1 MKYVFLNAME
11 IVSIHAAIINKYGGF
26 EGIDNADGINTLI
39 KTFQKSDDDDISA
52 LFRTI
57 IEGFLSEKVFASA
70 NTRTAFAVADVF
82 LRINGCYL
90 VADGKY
96 LEERIHLW
104 SRLGPERGRVIQ
116 EDVRN
121 WLVDT
126 RAFSVEIPAATP
138 SAMSDAMED
147 GFAARLRP
155 DAVLPPRRPP
165 AVPFPQAAR
174 NVFRFQ
180 QESVNTLKN
189 VFREIRKGGRL
200 QLDSVRHIVRDL
212 VDLADQNAD
221 AMLAMYDL
229 YTADAYTYR
238 HCVNVA
244 TLAVG
249 FGAFLGC
256 DKQQLHWLGLAGFL
270 HDVGKQF
277 IPAEVINA
285 PRKLTREE
293 FLLMQRH
300 PRLGYELLR
309 RFQDIPEAIRRG
321 VLEHHEKADGSG
333 YPDKK
338 RSGEI
343 SAVGSIISV
352 VDVYD
357 ALSNER
363 AYKVAEPPTRALSI
377 LYGMRNVFLPG
388 LVERFIRCIGVYPVG
403 SLVRLSSGEMAVVC
417 EANPDAWAKPHV
429 VPLGTLSTGEEH
441 PRMLDLSGRSDVTV
455 TDCLDPRRYGVDCPA
470 VLKAAARFSDRET

>member
-1 MKYVFLNAME
+1 MWQQRAYIA
-11 IVSIHAAIINKYGGF
+11 
-26 EGIDNADGINTLI
+26 LI
-39 KTFQKSDDDDISA
+39 P
-52 LFRTI
+52 L
-57 IEGFLSEKVFASA
+57 
-70 NTRTAFAVADVF
+70 
-82 LRINGCYL
+82 
-90 VADGKY
+90 
-96 LEERIHLW
+96 
-104 SRLGPERGRVIQ
+104 
-116 EDVRN
+116 
-121 WLVDT
+121 
-126 RAFSVEIPAATP
+126 
-138 SAMSDAMED
+138 
-147 GFAARLRP
+147 
-155 DAVLPPRRPP
+155 
-165 AVPFPQAAR
+165 
-174 NVFRFQ
+174 
-180 QESVNTLKN
+180 
-189 VFREIRKGGRL
+189 
-200 QLDSVRHIVRDL
+200 
-212 VDLADQNAD
+212 
-221 AMLAMYDL
+221 
-229 YTADAYTYR
+229 
-238 HCVNVA
+238 
-244 TLAVG
+244 
-249 FGAFLGC
+249 
-256 DKQQLHWLGLAGFL
+256 QLHWMGLAGFL
-270 HDVGKQF
+270 HNVGKQF
-277 IPAEVINA
+277 IPSEVINA

-363 AYKVAEPPTRALSI
+363 AYKVAEPSTRALSI

-403 SLVRLSSGEMAVVC
+403 SLVRLSSGEMAVAC
-417 EANPDAWAKPHV
+417 EVNPDAWAKPHV

-455 TDCLDPRRYGVDCPA
+455 TDCPDPRQYRVDCPA